1 MFRWFLEIGDVFDKS
16 SSTELRKN
24 LKPTC
29 PEAGAVSLSD

>member
-1 MFRWFLEIGDVFDKS
+1 MFRWFLEIEDVFDKS

-29 PEAGAVSLSD
+29 PEAETISLSD